1 MIAIDTNVVVRVLTN
16 DDPAQASAAA
26 TLLERE
32 IVFLSVSVVL
42 ETEWVLRSVYGL
54 HREAVARSLRRF
66 LGVPTVTAES
76 AGRVGQ
82 ALSWYE
88 EGLDFADALHLASA
102 TEAGAERLATFDG
115 TFRRQ
120 AEAKGT
126 AVSVI
131 TP

>member
-1 MIAIDTNVVVRVLTN
+1 M
-16 DDPAQASAAA
+16 
-26 TLLERE
+26 
-32 IVFLSVSVVL
+32 VL

-54 HREAVARSLRRF
+54 DRGAVARSLRRF
-66 LGVPTVTAES
+66 LGIPTVTAEA

-102 TEAGAERLATFDG
+102 TEAGAERLAPFDG

-126 AVSVI
+126 AASVI